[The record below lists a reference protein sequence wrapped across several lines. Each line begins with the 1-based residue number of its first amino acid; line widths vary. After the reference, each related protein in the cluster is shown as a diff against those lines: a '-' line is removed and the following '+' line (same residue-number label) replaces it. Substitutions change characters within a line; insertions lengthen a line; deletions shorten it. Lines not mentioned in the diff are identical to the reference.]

1 MSKKL
6 HLVGSAPKPGQGPPI
21 SVILADGQLTMLRSL
36 RLLLGGELDI
46 DVLGEARNLADA
58 ARQVRAWRPQ
68 VLVLDLRLPGGS
80 GAEMID
86 TLSRQSP
93 KMQIVVLTMDHSA
106 LFAKRVLD
114 AGAIGFVLKDTADT
128 ELAQAI
134 RRAAHGEPF
143 TSPRVAQ
150 VTTNN

>member
-6 HLVGSAPKPGQGPPI
+6 HLVGRAQEPGHGPPI
-21 SVILADGQLTMLRSL
+21 RVILADGQLTMLRSL
-36 RLLLGGELDI
+36 RLLLAGELDI
-46 DVLGEARNLADA
+46 EVLGEARNLADA
-58 ARQVRAWRPQ
+58 ACQVRAWRPQ
-68 VLVLDLRLPGGS
+68 VLVVDLRLPGGS

-93 KMQIVVLTMDHSA
+93 TMQIVVLTMDHSVA
-106 LFAKRVLD
+106 FAKRVLD

-134 RRAAHGEPF
+134 RRAANGERF
-143 TSPRVAQ
+143 TSPRVAE